1 MEASLAYCPNCKQ
14 IQPVK
19 AEPLTNPDDS
29 GKYLGGDIVCAVCAY
44 IIATL
49 YVTSR

>member
-1 MEASLAYCPNCKQ
+1 MIDASHAYCPNCKQ

-29 GKYLGGDIVCAVCAY
+29 GKYRGGDIVCSVCHY

-49 YVTSR
+49 FNRA